1 MGRER
6 GAVTTLTAVTGPRAQ
21 VVRPHELVW
30 GDRDATFGAR
40 ARPLS
45 LNSSSALGGDPMS
58 VQVTPHPKWVADL
71 DAVLDPSREAI
82 LDTPVIVDASENQL
96 VDGQIQ
102 DFLVNFY
109 PIIRDFPQWLQ
120 VLLDRS
126 PEDGKVFFRDNIRVE
141 KRHDAMW
148 RAMGDGFNVPK
159 ERFQIPEP
167 MIPQVKEFHGYLTEV
182 GRSAAF
188 GAAVSA
194 TNYAVEGVAQK
205 ISEKALRGLAKNEKI
220 GPRGRWW
227 LEEHAKYDDEHP
239 IHALEI
245 IKGCVKRGEMPK
257 AVTSSAQKSLSYM
270 REAMVATYE

>member
-1 MGRER
+1 
-6 GAVTTLTAVTGPRAQ
+6 
-21 VVRPHELVW
+21 
-30 GDRDATFGAR
+30 
-40 ARPLS
+40 
-45 LNSSSALGGDPMS
+45 MS

-71 DAVLDPSREAI
+71 DAALDPGREAI
-82 LDTPVIVDASENQL
+82 LDTRVIVDASENQL
-96 VDGQIQ
+96 ADGRIQ
-102 DFLVNFY
+102 NFLVAFY
-109 PIIRDFPQWLQ
+109 PIIRDFLQWLQ
-120 VLLDRS
+120 LLLDRS

-167 MIPQVKEFHGYLTEV
+167 MISAVKEFHGYLTEMCR
-182 GRSAAF
+182 GATF

-205 ISEKALRGLAKNEKI
+205 ISEKALRGLAKNAKI

-239 IHALEI
+239 VHALEI
-245 IKGCVKRGEMPK
+245 IKSCVKRGEAPQG
-257 AVTSSAQKSLSYM
+257 VTASALKSLGLM
-270 REAMVATYE
+270 KEAMAASYDS

>member
-1 MGRER
+1 
-6 GAVTTLTAVTGPRAQ
+6 
-21 VVRPHELVW
+21 
-30 GDRDATFGAR
+30 
-40 ARPLS
+40 
-45 LNSSSALGGDPMS
+45 MS
-58 VQVTPHPKWVADL
+58 VQVTPHPAWVADL
-71 DAVLDPSREAI
+71 DAALDPGREAI
-82 LDTPVIVDASENQL
+82 LDTPVIVHASENEL
-96 VDGQIQ
+96 VQGKIQ
-102 DFLVNFY
+102 NFLVAFY

-120 VLLDRS
+120 LLLDRS

-148 RAMGDGFNVPK
+148 RAMGDGFSVPK
-159 ERFQIPEP
+159 ARFQVPEP
-167 MIPQVKEFHGYLTEV
+167 MLPPVKAFHGYLTDMC
-182 GRSAAF
+182 RSASF

-245 IKGCVKRGEMPK
+245 IKSCVKRGEAPGG
-257 AVTSSAQKSLSYM
+257 VTDAAHKSLALM
-270 REAMVATYE
+270 KDAMVASYS